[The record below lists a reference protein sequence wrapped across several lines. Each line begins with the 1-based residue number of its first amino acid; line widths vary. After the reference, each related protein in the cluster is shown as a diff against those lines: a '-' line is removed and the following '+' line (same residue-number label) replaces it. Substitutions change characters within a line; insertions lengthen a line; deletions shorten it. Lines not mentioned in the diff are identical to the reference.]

1 MLNSISHLK
10 VVQVTYFHL
19 NSTFLPFASNIHFK
33 TNGLMMLFYFV
44 CTLECI
50 FLDHKVIVVV
60 VIVQYVYGGLSMAIK
75 LTKFHHSFLYIKIAL
90 RNRSI
95 T

>member
-10 VVQVTYFHL
+10 DVQVTYFHL

-60 VIVQYVYGGLSMAIK
+60 VIYGGLSMAIK